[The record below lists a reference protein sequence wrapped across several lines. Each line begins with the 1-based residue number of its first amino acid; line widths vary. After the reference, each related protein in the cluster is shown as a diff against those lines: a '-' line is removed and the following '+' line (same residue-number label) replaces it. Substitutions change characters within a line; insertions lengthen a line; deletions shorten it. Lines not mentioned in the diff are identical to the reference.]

1 MHGHPLPAVTAGSG
15 LSAMTCCALIGAGAA
30 ERYADA
36 LLRLPEVCVAAVVD
50 GDSARREE
58 AARRLGAGLQAGTLS
73 ELLAEHP
80 DCCTAVLA
88 HGAADTRMDDAAA
101 AARHGKHVLLE
112 LPPAAGADALAA
124 LGEQC
129 AAASVCLMIAG
140 TLRFL
145 PSQQVLKQRLDSG
158 KLGDLGLLRAHRWV
172 EGAGAGPA
180 PTWQTLAAPY
190 LDLAN
195 WLFGD
200 RPERVYA
207 CAGAP
212 GYAQIHLGFRAG
224 GMALI
229 DVSAGLPPGD
239 GYRSVSVIG
248 SAGAGY
254 ADDHH
259 NRALL
264 FAGGDPAARNPGEG
278 NHDLAGELADF
289 TAATCERRAPGVT
302 ASDGCAALQV
312 VEAAA
317 ASAAGG
323 TVLQR
328 QGDRYE

>member
-1 MHGHPLPAVTAGSG
+1 
-15 LSAMTCCALIGAGAA
+15 MTCYALIGAGAA
-30 ERYADA
+30 DRYADA
-36 LLRLPEVCVAAVVD
+36 LLRLPEVCVGGVVD
-50 GDSARREE
+50 PDAARRGE
-58 AARRLGAGLQAGTLS
+58 AAHRLGAGLQAASLA
-73 ELLAEHP
+73 ELLGEHP
-80 DCCTAVLA
+80 DCCSGVLV
-88 HGAADTRMDDAAA
+88 HGAADTRLDDAAE

-112 LPPAAGADALAA
+112 LPPAAGAAALAA

-129 AAASVCLMIAG
+129 AGNGVGLMIGG
-140 TLRFL
+140 TLRYL

-158 KLGDLGLLRAHRWV
+158 QLGALGLLRAHRWC
-172 EGAGAGPA
+172 AGPGADGDGAA
-180 PTWQTLAAPY
+180 PSWEALAVPY

-207 CAGAP
+207 RTSGP

-264 FAGGDPAARNPGEG
+264 FGGGDPAARDPGEG
-278 NHDLAGELADF
+278 NHDLAGELIEFGAAAADGR
-289 TAATCERRAPGVT
+289 AAQVT
-302 ASDGCAALQV
+302 GADAHAALQV
-312 VEAAA
+312 AAAAA
-317 ASAAGG
+317 ASAASGN
-323 TVLQR
+323 VAVR
-328 QGDRYE
+328 REDRYE

>member
-1 MHGHPLPAVTAGSG
+1 
-15 LSAMTCCALIGAGAA
+15 MTCCTLVGAGAA
-30 ERYADA
+30 DRYADA
-36 LLRLPEVCVAAVVD
+36 LLRLPEVCVCAVVD
-50 GDSARREE
+50 PDAGRRGD
-58 AARRLGAGLQAGTLS
+58 AARRLGAELQAATLA
-73 ELLAEHP
+73 ELLAEQA
-80 DCCTAVLA
+80 DCCSAVLV
-88 HGAADTRMDDAAA
+88 HGAADTRLDDASA

-112 LPPAAGADALAA
+112 LPAAATAGRLAA

-129 AAASVCLMIAG
+129 AGAGAGLMIGG

-158 KLGDLGLLRAHRWV
+158 KLGALGLLRAHRWH
-172 EGAGAGPA
+172 AGAGNGTGAGPDWRA
-180 PTWQTLAAPY
+180 LAVPY

-207 CAGAP
+207 RTAGRD
-212 GYAQIHLGFRAG
+212 YAQIHLGFRAG

-264 FAGGDPAARNPGEG
+264 FGGGDPAARDPGEG

-289 TAATCERRAPGVT
+289 VAAMTERRAPAVT
-302 ASDGCAALQV
+302 ASDAHAALLLA
-312 VEAAA
+312 EAAA

-323 TVLQR
+323 AVLER
-328 QGDRYE
+328 RGDRYE

>member
-1 MHGHPLPAVTAGSG
+1 
-15 LSAMTCCALIGAGAA
+15 MTCCAVVRAGAA
-30 ERYADA
+30 DRYADA
-36 LLRLPEVCVAAVVD
+36 LLRLPEVCVGAVVD
-50 GDSARREE
+50 ADAGRRGE
-58 AARRLGAGLQAGTLS
+58 AARRLGAELEAASLP
-73 ELLAEHP
+73 ELLARHP
-80 DCCTAVLA
+80 GCCSAVLL
-88 HGAADTRMDDAAA
+88 HGAPDTRLDDAAA

-112 LPPAAGADALAA
+112 LPPAAGAARLAA

-129 AAASVCLMIAG
+129 AAAGVGLMIGG

-158 KLGDLGLLRAHRWV
+158 QLGELGLLRAHRWH
-172 EGAGAGPA
+172 AGAGSGA
-180 PTWQTLAAPY
+180 GWQDLAVPY

-207 CAGAP
+207 RTSGP
-212 GYAQIHLGFRAG
+212 GYVQIHLGFRAG

-264 FAGGDPAARNPGEG
+264 FGGGAPAAHDPGEG

-289 TAATCERRAPGVT
+289 TAAIAEGRAPAVT
-302 ASDGCAALQV
+302 AADAHAALLV
-312 VEAAA
+312 AEAVA

-323 TVLQR
+323 TVLEHR
-328 QGDRYE
+328 GDRYE

>member
-1 MHGHPLPAVTAGSG
+1 
-15 LSAMTCCALIGAGAA
+15 MTCYALIGAAA
-30 ERYADA
+30 ADRYADA
-36 LLRLPEVCVAAVVD
+36 LLRLPEVCVGGVVD
-50 GDSARREE
+50 PDAGRRGE
-58 AARRLGAGLQAGTLS
+58 AAHRLGAGLQAASLA

-80 DCCTAVLA
+80 DCCSGVLV
-88 HGAADTRMDDAAA
+88 HGAADTRLDDAAE

-112 LPPAAGADALAA
+112 LPPAAGAGALAA

-129 AAASVCLMIAG
+129 AGHGVGLMIGG

-158 KLGDLGLLRAHRWV
+158 QLGELGLLRAHRWH
-172 EGAGAGPA
+172 AGAGSGA
-180 PTWQTLAAPY
+180 GWHDLAVPY

-195 WLFGD
+195 WLFGN

-207 CAGAP
+207 RAAGAD
-212 GYAQIHLGFRAG
+212 YVQIHLGFRAG

-264 FAGGDPAARNPGEG
+264 FGGGDPAARDPGEG
-278 NHDLAGELADF
+278 NHDLAGELIEFGAAAADGR
-289 TAATCERRAPGVT
+289 AAQVT
-302 ASDGCAALQV
+302 GADAHAALQV
-312 VEAAA
+312 AAAAA
-317 ASAAGG
+317 ASAASGN
-323 TVLQR
+323 VAVR
-328 QGDRYE
+328 REDRYE